1 MENVLQNYAV
11 DPQLDRKEAVRLMRL
26 ALSLDDG
33 DPSTLATAALIS
45 ALLVGDCETEIE
57 MSDRAV
63 TLNPNSHRAWNCRGW
78 VYKVAGQP
86 EEAIRS
92 FERAMRMSPV
102 DPQQYTVLTG
112 MGFALMS
119 KSAIERISFAEGIV
133 RRREFIAL
141 LGGAA
146 AIRPLGAHAERPRER
161 ILYFTYSAGYRHD
174 VIQLSKAILTQL
186 GSNSGI
192 FEVTATEDTSEF
204 SLENLERYAA
214 VMFYTSGELPMSHA
228 QKTALL
234 NFVRSGRGFLGV
246 HSATDTFY
254 TWPDYLDL
262 VGGYFNGHPWHQA
275 VTIEVVDPSNPL
287 VAFLGNSLQV
297 EDEIYQI
304 SDFDYRGSRV
314 LLRLDPRSVDL
325 GKTGVHQRFYGWPLA
340 WTRFYGE
347 GRVFYTALGHE
358 PSVWQDARYQRIL
371 TNAILW
377 SMRRS
382 P

>member
-1 MENVLQNYAV
+1 M
-11 DPQLDRKEAVRLMRL
+11 
-26 ALSLDDG
+26 
-33 DPSTLATAALIS
+33 
-45 ALLVGDCETEIE
+45 
-57 MSDRAV
+57 
-63 TLNPNSHRAWNCRGW
+63 
-78 VYKVAGQP
+78 
-86 EEAIRS
+86 
-92 FERAMRMSPV
+92 
-102 DPQQYTVLTG
+102 
-112 MGFALMS
+112 
-119 KSAIERISFAEGIV
+119 

-141 LGGAA
+141 LGSAA
-146 AIRPLGAHAERPRER
+146 AIRPLGANAQRPPAR

-174 VIQLSKAILTQL
+174 VIPLSRAVLMQL
-186 GSNSGI
+186 GSSSGA

-204 SLENLERYAA
+204 SSENLDRYAA
-214 VMFYTSGELPMSHA
+214 VMFYTSGELPLSHA
-228 QKTALL
+228 PKTALL
-234 NFVRSGRGFLGV
+234 SFVRSGRGFLGV

-275 VTIEVVDPSNPL
+275 VTIEVVDPGDPL
-287 VAFLGNSLQV
+287 MAFLGNSLQI

-325 GKTGVHQRFYGWPLA
+325 GKAGVHQRFYGWPLA
-340 WTRFYGE
+340 WTRSYGE

-358 PSVWQDARYQRIL
+358 PSVWQDASYQRIL

>member
-1 MENVLQNYAV
+1 MARAGLICAK
-11 DPQLDRKEAVRLMRL
+11 L
-26 ALSLDDG
+26 LSTHDWSG
-33 DPSTLATAALIS
+33 F
-45 ALLVGDCETEIE
+45 G
-57 MSDRAV
+57 
-63 TLNPNSHRAWNCRGW
+63 
-78 VYKVAGQP
+78 
-86 EEAIRS
+86 
-92 FERAMRMSPV
+92 ER
-102 DPQQYTVLTG
+102 
-112 MGFALMS
+112 
-119 KSAIERISFAEGIV
+119 IV

-141 LGGAA
+141 LGSATV
-146 AIRPLGAHAERPRER
+146 IRPLGARAERPLER

-174 VIQLSKAILTQL
+174 VIPLSKAILTQL
-186 GSNSGI
+186 GSNSGV

-204 SLENLERYAA
+204 STENLKRYAA
-214 VMFYTSGELPMSHA
+214 VMFYTTGELPMSGS

-234 NFVRSGRGFLGV
+234 NFVRSGGGFLGV

-254 TWPDYLDL
+254 TWPDYLEL

-275 VTIEVVDPSNPL
+275 VTIEVVDPGDPV
-287 VAFLGNSLQV
+287 VAFLGNWLQL

-304 SDFDYRGSRV
+304 SDFDYRRSHV
-314 LLRLDPRSVDL
+314 LLRLDPGSVDL

-340 WTRFYGE
+340 WKRFYGQ

-358 PSVWQDARYQRIL
+358 ASVWQDRRYQRML